1 MQLVI
6 QSHGVKV
13 NLENG
18 LFLIR
23 HQDSLEKIPAT
34 QVGSILIAKGCS
46 LSSNVIYYAAA
57 HDIDIVFGSKDGK
70 PVARIWS
77 TKFGSIATIR
87 KQQVHFAQSNMAMQ
101 WVAKLMINKWKH
113 QQAVLNLLVHPHKQ
127 FDQWVEDGIQ
137 YIEKYIEKLNEL
149 IKHHQTIEDA
159 TLRGWEGVCSKRYF
173 SIVSKCIPA
182 MYAFDKRSQHP
193 ALDLFNAM
201 LNYAYGMLYSRIE
214 TALVKAGIDP
224 SIGIFHRDEYNKPVL
239 VYDVIEQYRYWADVV
254 VIQLCMQELLF
265 PDHVKEEAG
274 GLWLTQDG
282 KQLLIS
288 TLNDYMAEIIE
299 MDAQV
304 RSRQAHID
312 LYCANLAQ
320 QFKQFENQ

>member
-1 MQLVI
+1 
-6 QSHGVKV
+6 
-13 NLENG
+13 
-18 LFLIR
+18 
-23 HQDSLEKIPAT
+23 
-34 QVGSILIAKGCS
+34 
-46 LSSNVIYYAAA
+46 
-57 HDIDIVFGSKDGK
+57 
-70 PVARIWS
+70 
-77 TKFGSIATIR
+77 
-87 KQQVHFAQSNMAMQ
+87 
-101 WVAKLMINKWKH
+101 
-113 QQAVLNLLVHPHKQ
+113 
-127 FDQWVEDGIQ
+127 
-137 YIEKYIEKLNEL
+137 
-149 IKHHQTIEDA
+149 
-159 TLRGWEGVCSKRYF
+159 
-173 SIVSKCIPA
+173 
-182 MYAFDKRSQHP
+182 
-193 ALDLFNAM
+193 
-201 LNYAYGMLYSRIE
+201 
-214 TALVKAGIDP
+214 LVKAGIDP

-265 PDHVKEEAG
+265 PDHVQEEAG